1 MRECLFDRQSYKR
14 CYGVSTELTHPQA
27 EQDDFYFASLGGGL
41 MLDAKNMGSV
51 ARFANHS
58 CEPNC
63 ELQKWSVLG
72 NPTVELLQLKRYY
85 TTDAMFE
92 ARHSILH
99 VNVTMRCPVCH
110 ICHICN
116 HDHRIKQ
123 NILS

>member
-1 MRECLFDRQSYKR
+1 
-14 CYGVSTELTHPQA
+14 
-27 EQDDFYFASLGGGL
+27 

-72 NPTVELLQLKRYY
+72 NPTVELVLLKRYC
-85 TTDAMFE
+85 TTDTMFK
-92 ARHSILH
+92 ARHSMLH
-99 VNVTMRCPVCH
+99 VTVTRRCH

-116 HDHRIKQ
+116 YDHRIKQ